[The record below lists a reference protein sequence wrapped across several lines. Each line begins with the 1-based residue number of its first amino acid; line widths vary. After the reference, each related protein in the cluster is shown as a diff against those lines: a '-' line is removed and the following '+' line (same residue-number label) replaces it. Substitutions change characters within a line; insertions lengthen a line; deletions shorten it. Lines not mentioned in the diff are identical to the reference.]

1 MDDDGVLGN
10 FYEERK
16 KIKYIS
22 RILDIRM
29 CVGQRDFFIIESS
42 GLHRL

>member
-22 RILDIRM
+22 RILDIV
-29 CVGQRDFFIIESS
+29 CVLDNETFS
-42 GLHRL
+42 